1 MKNTIVS
8 IAILVLIVCCFGF
21 VQRENQSQTD
31 DGKGI
36 HFATISLDSAKA
48 LATKTGKLIFID
60 VHTSWCGPCKAMAKG
75 PFQEEEVGTIYNAK
89 FINLKIDAE
98 KDADG
103 AFVSRA
109 YAVQAYP
116 TLLFV
121 NGKGKLVKKVIG
133 YQYGED
139 LIRLATVLK

>member
-1 MKNTIVS
+1 MKNTFVS
-8 IAILVLIVCCFGF
+8 IAILVLIICCFGF

-36 HFATISLDSAKA
+36 HFSSISLDSGKL
-48 LATKTGKLIFID
+48 LARKTGKLIFID

-75 PFQEEEVGTIYNAK
+75 PFQDEKVGTIFNEK

-98 KDADG
+98 KGSDG
-103 AFVSRA
+103 EFVARA

-116 TLLFV
+116 TLLFI

-133 YQYGED
+133 YQSSED
-139 LIRLATVLK
+139 LLSLANVIK